1 MVGNVYEAH
10 EKKKKKFTTCSDHK
24 ATSLAPLFNSWTE
37 THALKG
43 RGRSDQQSGVGKM
56 RNFFFTFPVESANRP
71 WATPLAWA
79 GPLLGL
85 DRCCH
90 RNLIPLGLARWGS
103 FSDKTGHSSEG
114 MTGVWVVAPKSPGGL
129 YSFTKRQWT
138 GTSAAHSYLW
148 CLHYKGIKVKA
159 IHVGKISE

>member
-1 MVGNVYEAH
+1 MEHGNAVQSAPGSVSISDSVLMMVGNVYEAH

-71 WATPLAWA
+71 
-79 GPLLGL
+79 
-85 DRCCH
+85 
-90 RNLIPLGLARWGS
+90 
-103 FSDKTGHSSEG
+103 
-114 MTGVWVVAPKSPGGL
+114 
-129 YSFTKRQWT
+129 
-138 GTSAAHSYLW
+138 
-148 CLHYKGIKVKA
+148 
-159 IHVGKISE
+159 